1 MSVPTPPRLTLVGLT
16 MTGLTLALLVGCGS
30 SPSTAVAPAP
40 EAAAPVVTAPAVGT
54 PVPVTP
60 DPVVVAP
67 VPAPPPV
74 ALNAEGQA
82 VNTPTSSYPYA
93 VTLTISSTD
102 DAAALQKAYNA
113 RMISWQTEGG
123 FALMATRSDQVP
135 ADPAHAPV
143 IEKNANTI
151 SGGGMTAKISGKA
164 SIWASGGLQVWG
176 SGKASIWASGQYS
189 PLPENTNLWK
199 QVHLEQ
205 AQAAAAKLGAGVK
218 VAIIDTGVDP
228 GHPAFAGALAP
239 KNEWHDF
246 YDDDADPT
254 DVGVLGQGGYGHGSS
269 TAGIVLQIAPKAT
282 ILPLR
287 ALGPDGGGDVLSI
300 ARAIDW
306 AVARGSNIINLS
318 LGSTERSAAIQ
329 DAITRANKVGV
340 LVTASAGNE
349 NKKQLDYPAA
359 DASRSSGTVSVGSV
373 NGGDVKSSFSN
384 YGSTL
389 ELTAPGEEVYGPAP
403 GQNAQ
408 GGWSMAAWSGTS
420 MAAPMA
426 AGALALA
433 LAEVGAQKNTTVSA
447 FLTARML
454 DTSTDI
460 RNVDG
465 NKPYEKLL
473 GQGRLDIWRF
483 IYGDT
488 SKSN

>member
-329 DAITRANKVGV
+329 DAISRANKVGV

-349 NKKQLDYPAA
+349 NKNALDYPAA
-359 DASRSSGTVSVGSV
+359 DASGSSGTLSIGSV
-373 NGGDVKSSFSN
+373 SGTDVKSGFSN

-389 ELTAPGEEVYGPAP
+389 ELTAPGEEVFGPAP

-408 GGWSMAAWSGTS
+408 GGWNMAAWSGTS
-420 MAAPMA
+420 MSAPMA
-426 AGALALA
+426 AGALALE
-433 LAEVGAQKNTTVSA
+433 LAQVGCREAPLSRP
-447 FLTARML
+447 F
-454 DTSTDI
+454 
-460 RNVDG
+460 
-465 NKPYEKLL
+465 
-473 GQGRLDIWRF
+473 
-483 IYGDT
+483 
-488 SKSN
+488 